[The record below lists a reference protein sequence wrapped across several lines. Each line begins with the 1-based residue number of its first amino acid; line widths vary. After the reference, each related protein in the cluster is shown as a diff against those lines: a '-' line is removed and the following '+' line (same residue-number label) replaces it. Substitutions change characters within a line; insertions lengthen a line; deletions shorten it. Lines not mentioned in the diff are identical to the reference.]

1 MKINF
6 FAGENFTAYGKK
18 IRGLREEVLLL
29 TGDGDAIYC
38 IMRRRRRPDTAH
50 IGTDTMEMV
59 YRCGE
64 YGAAIWSMSG
74 KSLIF
79 AVGKCGEIVFFGQV
93 MVCRVE

>member
-6 FAGENFTAYGKK
+6 FAGENLTAYGKK
-18 IRGLREEVLLL
+18 FRGIREEVLLL
-29 TGDGDAIYC
+29 TGDGVGIYC
-38 IMRRRRRPDTAH
+38 IMRRRRCSDTPH

-59 YRCGE
+59 HRCGE

-79 AVGKCGEIVFFGQV
+79 AVGKCGEIVSFGQM
-93 MVCRVE
+93 MVCRIE

>member
-18 IRGLREEVLLL
+18 FLSLREGVLLL

-38 IMRRRRRPDTAH
+38 IMRCRRRSDTAH

-59 YRCGE
+59 LRCGE

-79 AVGKCGEIVFFGQV
+79 AVGKCGEIVSFGQM

>member
-18 IRGLREEVLLL
+18 FLGLREEVLLL
-29 TGDGDAIYC
+29 TGDDVGIYC

-50 IGTDTMEMV
+50 IGTDTMDMV
-59 YRCGE
+59 HRCGE

-74 KSLIF
+74 KSPIF
-79 AVGKCGEIVFFGQV
+79 AVGKCGEIVSFGQM
-93 MVCRVE
+93 MVCRIE

>member
-6 FAGENFTAYGKK
+6 FAGENKFIYGKK
-18 IRGLREEVLLL
+18 FLGIREGVLLL

-38 IMRRRRRPDTAH
+38 IMRRRRRSDTPH

-59 YRCGE
+59 LRCSE
-64 YGAAIWSMSG
+64 YGVAIWSMSG

-79 AVGKCGEIVFFGQV
+79 AVGKCGEIVSFGQM
-93 MVCRVE
+93 MVCRIE

>member
-1 MKINF
+1 
-6 FAGENFTAYGKK
+6 
-18 IRGLREEVLLL
+18 
-29 TGDGDAIYC
+29 
-38 IMRRRRRPDTAH
+38 MRRRRGPDTPH

-59 YRCGE
+59 HRYGE

-79 AVGKCGEIVFFGQV
+79 AVGKCGEIVFFGQM